1 MAGLTSQQLLSVG
14 NNLKTLNKLA
24 NPRNEEPTMLDLPER
39 IDYMNDEGLVIG
51 FAVWNVDAE
60 QWLFQ
65 PLLET

>member
-1 MAGLTSQQLLSVG
+1 MAELTSQQLLSVG

-65 PLLET
+65 PHLDT

>member
-1 MAGLTSQQLLSVG
+1 
-14 NNLKTLNKLA
+14 
-24 NPRNEEPTMLDLPER
+24 MLDLPER